1 MKNIVASLQPMGRAL
16 MLPIAVLP
24 AAALLLRLGQPD
36 LLNVSAMAAA
46 GSAIFSNLGLLFA
59 IGVAVGLARENHGAA
74 GLASVVGY
82 LVTTKG
88 AEVLIAVPPEVTA
101 DLSGRAIDLATAA
114 FRAKELAKLSVPA
127 GLINGLL
134 AGWLYNRYS
143 NIRLPSYLAFFAGR
157 RFVPIAAGVVGIL
170 LALCFGYGFPVLERG
185 MDAASQAVLAS
196 DAFGQFAY
204 GVLNRVLIV
213 TGLHHILNNMAWFL
227 LGDYNGVTGD
237 LNRFFAGDPTAGT
250 FMSGFFPVMMF
261 GLPAACLAMYRSAPV
276 ERRSAVAG
284 LLFSMALTS
293 FLTGVTEPIE
303 FSFMFLAP
311 VLYAIHAVLTGVAMA
326 FMDAIDVR
334 LGFGFSAGLFD
345 YVLNFKEAT
354 RPWMLLPIG
363 LVYFALY
370 YGLFRFF
377 IVRLD
382 LKTPGREAEEAAS
395 SAAELPSAVG
405 AADWVRALG
414 GARNLV
420 SVDACTTRL
429 RLVVANQASV
439 DEGVLKKLGA
449 RGVVRPSAES
459 LQVVVGPIADQLAS
473 DIRSELKTPTGDATP
488 AVSAGTLLEALGGR
502 ANIRDVKLA
511 ASRLCIAVKDA
522 DAVVDSRIAALSVR
536 GVARPARNSLH
547 FVLGPS
553 AGALFQELNAIL

>member
-101 DLSGRAIDLATAA
+101 DLSGRAIELATAA